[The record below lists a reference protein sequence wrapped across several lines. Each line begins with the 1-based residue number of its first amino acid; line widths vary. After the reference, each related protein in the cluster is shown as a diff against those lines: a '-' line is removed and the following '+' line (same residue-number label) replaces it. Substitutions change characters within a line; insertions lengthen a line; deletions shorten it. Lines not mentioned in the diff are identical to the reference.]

1 MLEAS
6 YQFVLN
12 GLVTGCFYAL
22 VAVGLTLIFGMMGV
36 VNFAQGEFFVLG
48 GMLVYAFTAQLGL
61 PFYAAI
67 PAVLAVMWV
76 FGMLVDYLLLS
87 RLRDAHLLSTALV
100 TIGLSIFLLN
110 TMLLVFGAEPKT
122 VPSGFSPRPIILGPL
137 LITESRLFTIVV
149 SIAAVVAV
157 HCLISYTRLGRAMR
171 AVFQQKEAAALVGV
185 RLNSLYRFT
194 FALGTTLAAL
204 AGILLGAVFVVSP
217 AGADLT
223 TVKAFVVVILGGMG
237 SFAGAIVGGLLLGL
251 AESLWGGFVSTGY
264 ADAIG
269 FVLVIVLLLFRPRG
283 LFGAAEAR
291 ER

>member
-1 MLEAS
+1 MLEAA

-48 GMLVYAFTAQLGL
+48 GMLVYTLTAHAGL
-61 PFYAAI
+61 PFYLAI
-67 PAVLAVMWV
+67 PVVLMIMWLL
-76 FGMLVDYLLLS
+76 GMLVDWALLS
-87 RLRDAHLLSTALV
+87 RLRDAHLLTTALV

-110 TMLLVFGAEPKT
+110 TTLLVFGAEPKT
-122 VPSGFSPRPIILGPL
+122 VASGFSSKPIILGPL
-137 LITESRLFTIVV
+137 LITESRLFTIAV
-149 SIAAVVAV
+149 SIVAVVAV

-185 RLNSLYRFT
+185 RLDSIYRFT

-204 AGILLGAVFVVSP
+204 AGVLLGAVFVVTP
-217 AGADLT
+217 AGAELT

-237 SFAGAIVGGLLLGL
+237 SFAGAILGGLLLGL
-251 AESLWGGFVSTGY
+251 VESLWGGFVSTGY

-269 FVLVIVLLLFRPRG
+269 FVLVILLLLFRPRG
-283 LFGAAEAR
+283 LFGKPEVR